1 MNSLDS
7 YSSTSTGQKRDRSLK
22 LSRYIDSCE
31 ERNKPVL
38 ENQIPTSRTV
48 PQRDEN
54 GGKNLFTGAV
64 FNNCQF
70 TFTAADAGYAID
82 HAAIPVKKLK
92 RILPLMDSADEL

>member
-1 MNSLDS
+1 M
-7 YSSTSTGQKRDRSLK
+7 K

-31 ERNKPVL
+31 GRNKPVL
-38 ENQIPTSRTV
+38 ESQIPTSRTV
-48 PQRDEN
+48 PQQDEN
-54 GGKNLFTGAV
+54 GGKNVFTGAV

-92 RILPLMDSADEL
+92 KILPLIDSADEL